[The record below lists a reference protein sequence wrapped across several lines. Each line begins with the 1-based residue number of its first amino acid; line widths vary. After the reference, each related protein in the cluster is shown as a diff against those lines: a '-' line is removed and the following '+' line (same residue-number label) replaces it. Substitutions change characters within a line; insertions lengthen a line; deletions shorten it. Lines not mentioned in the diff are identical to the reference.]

1 MGDDV
6 DVVIA
11 GGGPAGCAV
20 AAALAE
26 LGWSVMLVDA
36 GVDRHK
42 QLAGELLHPT
52 GVQDLRTLGFGGV
65 VDGWVARPVL
75 GFAVLFHDPAR
86 TVVLPYGHG
95 VTGLSLEHATLTE
108 PLLEEAAR
116 RPGVTLYARARV
128 TAVEHND
135 ERGVRVRFAHEGAE
149 HTVSARL
156 LVAADGRASPVR
168 RMLGIA
174 DHLTRIS
181 TMLGVTVDSACLPH
195 PDHGHQFV
203 GGPLYALAYA
213 IQPGVARVMVD
224 LPLGSTA
231 QLLKGRP
238 ELLLAMPPG
247 MRDEVGRA
255 LEQQPAPR
263 MASNDDRLAETVRV
277 GSAVL
282 VGDAAGCCHPLTGS
296 GMASCFHDARALQD
310 AVRLHPGNLSRALEC
325 YAQARRPAQRTRV
338 ALASALYDACAGQD
352 EGMRALRLGLL
363 HYWEH
368 SPRGA
373 RASMALLSSE
383 ESRMRVMAREYL
395 CVVGHAFAAMP
406 SSRGPRARLRSVA
419 PLLRSVGPPLR
430 AAMASA
436 VEQVGSWWHRR
447 VRRPVYTL
455 ARAGWVSPRRAF
467 ASSRYLR
474 PRQSTSRDSLADSAT
489 PAPSRGS
496 TAGTQ

>member
-1 MGDDV
+1 MGVACVRDV

-26 LGWSVMLVDA
+26 LGLSVLLVDA

-42 QLAGELLHPT
+42 QLSGELLHPT
-52 GVQDLRTLGFGGV
+52 GVRDLRSLGFGDV
-65 VDGWVARPVL
+65 VDAWTSQPVR
-75 GFAVLFHDPAR
+75 GFAVLFSAPER

-95 VTGLSLEHATLTE
+95 ATGVSLEHATLTV
-108 PLLEEAAR
+108 PLLEAVAR
-116 RPGVTLYARARV
+116 RPGVTLQAHSRV
-128 TAVEHND
+128 TAVEQND
-135 ERGVRVRFAHEGAE
+135 AHGVRLRFSHDGVE
-149 HTVSARL
+149 HTVRARL

-168 RMLGIA
+168 RMLGIVERF
-174 DHLTRIS
+174 TRIS
-181 TMLGVTVDSACLPH
+181 TMLGVTVNSACLPH

-203 GGPLYALAYA
+203 GGSVYALAYA

-231 QLLKGRP
+231 ATLKARP
-238 ELLLAMPPG
+238 ELLRTLPP
-247 MRDEVGRA
+247 A
-255 LEQQPAPR
+255 LRSEILQSLKGPLAPR
-263 MASNDDRLAETVRV
+263 MASNDDRLAETVRR

-282 VGDAAGCCHPLTGS
+282 VGDAASCCHPLTGS
-296 GMASCFHDARALQD
+296 GMASCFHDARALQE
-310 AVRLHPGNLSRALEC
+310 AMRRHPEDLPRALER
-325 YAQARRPAQRTRV
+325 YARERRPAQRTRV

-373 RASMALLSSE
+373 SASMALLASE

-395 CVVGHAFAAMP
+395 CVVGHGLVAMR
-406 SSRGPRARLRSVA
+406 SSRRQEGRLRATV

-430 AAMASA
+430 DAVAST

-455 ARAGWVSPRRAF
+455 ARSGWVSPRRAF
-467 ASSRYLR
+467 ASN
-474 PRQSTSRDSLADSAT
+474 
-489 PAPSRGS
+489 
-496 TAGTQ
+496 